1 MQVEEVFVAAHDDV
15 GVPVHG
21 GLEELVVARIG
32 AGLNVLYDLDD
43 FDEWREPQEQRIATF
58 ARSNFGE
65 SSFLI
70 SSRTVAL
77 LATSW
82 WRVIARSTARA
93 GVEVVEN
100 DPLIRTLVSMT
111 TRSRAIVRQELG
123 ESFAGETARGC
134 LRSDFLPQIEKRL
147 NVPGPQSL
155 VVGHRQHD
163 GDVAV
168 LAANHDRLALRLIE
182 DGTESVLR
190 FCCGDRLHIGHYS

>member
-1 MQVEEVFVAAHDDV
+1 MCRFRTCTSPDARVRRREAGNSAEWMQVEEVFVAAHDDV

-111 TRSRAIVRQELG
+111 TRSRPIVG
-123 ESFAGETARGC
+123 E
-134 LRSDFLPQIEKRL
+134 D
-147 NVPGPQSL
+147 
-155 VVGHRQHD
+155 
-163 GDVAV
+163 
-168 LAANHDRLALRLIE
+168 
-182 DGTESVLR
+182 
-190 FCCGDRLHIGHYS
+190 IG